1 MKTEQ
6 MKRIKLFGI
15 FIILLVAT
23 QSCVVS
29 SLHPLYTDS
38 DRVHLN
44 ELDGVWQE
52 DDKTRYEI
60 TTIVDTTGLEDQL
73 KNLESVSKIK
83 HKAGSKLKVKYRP
96 NNNASVSK
104 DSITG
109 QVVVSGTLDHDQI
122 MHYLYPDTRKHYQI
136 KVFDKKDT
144 SVFDGILSK
153 LDEYYFLDLIP
164 NDNCVGD
171 KIGDSNIGGM
181 LIRTHGFF
189 KIELEGDQLKVNTI
203 VLDAFEDLI
212 KKQKVR
218 IEHIER
224 DDKLIITAKTPE
236 IQKFLIKFADTE
248 IFNDP
253 DEALM
258 LKRIK

>member
-6 MKRIKLFGI
+6 IKRIKLFGF

-38 DRVHLN
+38 DRVHLE
-44 ELDGVWQE
+44 ELEGVWLE

-73 KNLESVSKIK
+73 NKMESVSKLK
-83 HKAGSKLKVKYRP
+83 HKVGSKLKVKYKP
-96 NNNASVSK
+96 NSGVSVSK

-109 QVVVSGTLDHDQI
+109 QFVVNGALDHKQI

-136 KVFDKKDT
+136 KTLFEKDT
-144 SVFDGILSK
+144 SIFDGVLSK
-153 LDEYYFLDLIP
+153 LNGNYFLDVIP
-164 NDNCVGD
+164 NDVFLEE
-171 KIGDSNIGGM
+171 KLAESPAIGM
-181 LIRTHGFF
+181 LLPTHMFF
-189 KIELEGDQLKVNTI
+189 KIEVKEDQL
-203 VLDAFEDLI
+203 VLNSIEPDDF
-212 KKQKVR
+212 KKLLKSNRVR
-218 IEHIER
+218 VEYIER
-224 DDKLIITAKTPE
+224 DDDVIITAPTE
-236 IQKFLIKFADTE
+236 DIQKFLMKFADSE
-248 IFNDP
+248 LF
-253 DEALM
+253 DEKDKGI